1 MKNYCV
7 FLVACFLY
15 ASCDKNPTTTDPSL
29 IISIKFDSTQQ
40 RFDAFGDSSTI
51 PIGHAA
57 QHPQFNGLSLHN
69 IELVPNELTPLM
81 GGDVIFIGQ
90 ETSVGGAIAV
100 DFDQAIIRSNGEVFV
115 EIPINELTPG
125 TYQYVRTSVTYQN
138 YSVNFNLNN
147 VPAFPSGTTNLVDQQ
162 GTVAS
167 FVGFNTY
174 INTLQVNQMDT
185 SIQGNRVQGFWAFES
200 DLTTPYSAYNSIYA
214 GQSAGTTVVNPLFN
228 TTPIPAG
235 SCLVTGSFMQPFEIT
250 GTETE
255 DIRVELSYS
264 TNKSFEWQ
272 DDNGNGKWD
281 INVGGQT
288 ETVVDMGLRGL
299 QAHKL

>member
-200 DLTTPYSAYNSIYA
+200 DLTSPYSAYNSIYA

-235 SCLVTGSFMQPFEIT
+235 SCLVTGSFMQPFEIA